1 MHSTMYRNIL
11 VPAVGCLLLAGSFAF
26 IPRPISAAV
35 DTYFVL
41 VQTSQGQIKG
51 ESTERGHEGWIEA
64 ESAALGNLALTEEN
78 QAALQNATSG
88 AGAGKVTFNPFSIT
102 KKVDVASPQLFQ
114 AATRGETVVK
124 VMVDCVSGGRVTHR
138 FTITGGTLS
147 VKPAGPG
154 KEAIIFVGG
163 HAKYD

>member
-1 MHSTMYRNIL
+1 M
-11 VPAVGCLLLAGSFAF
+11 
-26 IPRPISAAV
+26 
-35 DTYFVL
+35 DTYLLF

-51 ESTERGHEGWIEA
+51 NSAFPGHQGWIEV
-64 ESAALGNLALTEEN
+64 ESASFGNLALTEEN
-78 QAALQNATSG
+78 APAIQRSTSG

-102 KKVDVASPQLFQ
+102 KAVDSASPKLFQ

-124 VMVDCVSGGRVTHR
+124 VVVECASGQHITHR
-138 FTITGGTLS
+138 LTITGGKLS

-163 HAKYD
+163 HMTYN

>member
-1 MHSTMYRNIL
+1 MNSKIYRKIL
-11 VPAVGCLLLAGSFAF
+11 IPAVAGLLLAGSFAF
-26 IPRPISAAV
+26 APRPVSAAM
-35 DTYFVL
+35 DTFFIFVE
-41 VQTSQGQIKG
+41 TSQGQIKG

-78 QAALQNATSG
+78 HAALQRATSG

-102 KKVDVASPQLFQ
+102 KAVDSASPKLFQ

-124 VMVDCVSGGRVTHR
+124 VVVECASGQHITHR
-138 FTITGGTLS
+138 LTITGGTLS
-147 VKPAGPG
+147 VKPAGPD

-163 HAKYD
+163 HVTYN